1 LYELVPIWDRMGNL
15 LTGERYEVASQAG
28 ATASQ
33 NEWNLINSMG
43 IMEYMGKYGS
53 LPESK
58 RRVKEAMW
66 RAVEQYDAQNGN
78 QEK

>member
-1 LYELVPIWDRMGNL
+1 MGNL
-15 LTGERYEVASQAG
+15 LTGERYEVANQAG
-28 ATASQ
+28 AATSQ
-33 NEWNLINSMG
+33 NEQDLINSMG
-43 IMEYMGKYGS
+43 ILEYMAKYGS
-53 LPESK
+53 LAESK

>member
-1 LYELVPIWDRMGNL
+1 LYEQINLRDRMGNL
-15 LTGERYEVASQAG
+15 LTGERYEVATKAG
-28 ATASQ
+28 AAASQ
-33 NEWNLINSMG
+33 NEQDLINSMG
-43 IMEYMGKYGS
+43 ILEYMGKYGS